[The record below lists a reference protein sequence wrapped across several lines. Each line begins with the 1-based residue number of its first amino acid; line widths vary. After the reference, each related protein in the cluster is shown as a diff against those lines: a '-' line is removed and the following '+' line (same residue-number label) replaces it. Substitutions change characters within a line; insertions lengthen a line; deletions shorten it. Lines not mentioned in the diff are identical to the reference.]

1 MKERNKV
8 ILFLLVIFLTVVFL
22 GLFATRTSIRP
33 TKKGTVLS
41 ITPSSFT
48 AGDSIHTLTATLTDA
63 DGNPLAGKAIV
74 WSVTLGTLSPP
85 TEKMTNSLGQVTI
98 TYSPPLVDV
107 ETPMRIIAEFAGDE
121 LYEGSRRISEGT
133 IVPGI
138 PPPPPP

>member
-1 MKERNKV
+1 
-8 ILFLLVIFLTVVFL
+8 
-22 GLFATRTSIRP
+22 LFATRDSAQQP
-33 TKKGTVLS
+33 TKKGTVLP
-41 ITPSSFT
+41 IIPSSFI

-85 TEKMTNSLGQVTI
+85 TEEITNSFGQI
-98 TYSPPLVDV
+98 TVEYRPSSVDV
-107 ETPMRIIAEFAGDE
+107 ETPVRIIAEFAGDE
-121 LYEGSRRISEGT
+121 WYEASWGISEGT